1 MKKLIILLAVLITAL
16 LHQSTAQAQ
25 DYVIIPSTCTH
36 VYMTYTK
43 DRFGRTIQRPVCLT
57 YSQPQTIVFPKR
69 RSYNPTGDILN
80 ATVAGV
86 ATYYILDRS
95 NKHHRYHSRYRY
107 SHRDFRRC
115 VHQHRPYPC

>member
-1 MKKLIILLAVLITAL
+1 MLAVMLSAL
-16 LHQSTAQAQ
+16 FYQSSAQAQ

-36 VYMTYTK
+36 VYMNYTK

-57 YSQPQTIVFPKR
+57 YSQPQTIVIPSQR
-69 RSYNPTGDILN
+69 PYNPTGDIFN
-80 ATVAGV
+80 AIVAGV

-95 NKHHRYHSRYRY
+95 IKHRRYHRNNRY